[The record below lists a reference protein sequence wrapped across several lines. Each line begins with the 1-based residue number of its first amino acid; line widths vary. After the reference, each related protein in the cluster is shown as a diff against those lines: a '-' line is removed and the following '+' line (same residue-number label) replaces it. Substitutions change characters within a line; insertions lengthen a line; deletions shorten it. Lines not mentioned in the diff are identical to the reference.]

1 MAASLWKAT
10 IWVLQLLRHKEV
22 RCVFPWFHPRCCWWV
37 EQFGGFPWIPM
48 DPMGPQ
54 GAETLE
60 HVVSIIRVELAGSS
74 SCKKA
79 STRATRWKSR
89 CVIKQKN
96 RTRVNSF
103 DIFGESMM
111 HLFFGYGFPV
121 YWVAKVFLYVCI
133 KYCITASCDC
143 KTHVPWSCFTIRQ
156 RLIQLSEV
164 LTCVKEE
171 ATIQILV

>member
-1 MAASLWKAT
+1 MVYWRAWINLSRY
-10 IWVLQLLRHKEV
+10 IQIYDG
-22 RCVFPWFHPRCCWWV
+22 FPVVSYGFILFFCWWV
-37 EQFGGFPWIPM
+37 EQFGDRDSRGSH
-48 DPMGPQ
+48 GLARCRNS
-54 GAETLE
+54 GACCQ
-60 HVVSIIRVELAGSS
+60 HHQSWACREL
-74 SCKKA
+74 KLQDA

-89 CVIKQKN
+89 CVIKQK
-96 RTRVNSF
+96 TERVWIHFISS
-103 DIFGESMM
+103 ESMM
-111 HLFFGYGFPV
+111 HLFFGYGFPA
-121 YWVAKVFLYVCI
+121 YWIAKVFLYVCM